1 MAFSSCQKDE
11 FTAEQALD
19 LENQRKQA
27 QRSRD
32 SLQMEQEVENAKDL
46 LSYAHM
52 LDSLTKAN
60 AGGLVYYSVAVVP
73 GGSSAFSGGGRYTEV
88 GVNGV
93 KVSIEQYGMVQ
104 EAETKNGLATFVN
117 PLRSGEATVTVDA
130 GEAGYTSLSYVT
142 NLTPDGGVPNDG
154 TVYVGNVVA
163 VFENDATNPENV
175 DKMSMISG
183 KAFAELD
190 LTNAS
195 EESAPEGTAFVAVI
209 DVNNPAFWSE
219 YVAEANE
226 EGTIHGEFGSSTKS
240 GFIQR
245 VAYEEASQRATVD
258 ANGDYSMMVSATAS
272 GLPIKMLVSD
282 FAADRFF
289 FSFGEGDGDDTG
301 PITARYLYSP
311 NLNTTALVSDFV
323 AGLFDGTSASY
334 TLNDEDAVV
343 DVQLTETGSLLVE
356 KDPTDGKWCLV
367 IDPNGATFNARCR
380 VDIATPTTTEQA
392 AFSRGRYVA
401 DSNPGTDPL
410 SGVATN
416 PSNLVNVATDAQVLP
431 PTLTFSTPTG
441 GTQAVGYLEL
451 TGHIST
457 AASVSTV
464 TSTEQDAFTSGDVE
478 SGALR
483 AVRRIIITNPG
494 AGYSSATMT
503 LAPQKTLVTG
513 RGNIVAPTNSIKK
526 CRVFDSG
533 AGFIPT
539 DNDGTFNAAMTFS
552 TGKWIAQ
559 ANTSTTPGV
568 AWTGLSAIH
577 PHLNVLPAAISGSF
591 SSAEIDYEYDFEVAG
606 ASSDVLGLVQSI
618 AVAGDANDN
627 GWTSALLNTFNNSGN
642 PFRYFLTAA
651 NFPAT
656 DSSVPS
662 DAIFTVTGGAL
673 VFNPAYGG
681 GCAASTTT
689 LTATAGT
696 LGTFFGGVA
705 TANFGDAYVFTPSLR
720 ITSGAAK
727 ATASC
732 NVSGQIVSIELSN
745 NSGYAS
751 ATGVAL
757 EVATPTNSLRAEFST
772 GGASIDNW
780 SFLDGTGAVISDAYG
795 VFVDRK
801 ASNPTVSSTMAT
813 GAGNLNART
822 NTYWVNFDDPISGGG
837 GAYGVPVFDDA
848 TPSTGTALGSNSLN
862 RVFGIEILESG
873 SGYDAAD
880 APIEFTIDVTGQKAL
895 NVMPYLEGLDL
906 TFTITNPGLGYSIRP
921 LIYVFGGG
929 VNWDMVNFEPN
940 PTINVAACKDFDV
953 VVNNSG
959 SLESVTFVDAN
970 NNANLALF
978 DPTIEALQCIVS
990 VDEAEKAFN
999 DYWNDALNMSYAG
1012 CAGGATQNI
1021 AGLGAFGSAFS
1032 NGDQVVGFGWEANG
1046 DGALDESAFQFW
1058 NSGNLLNNAVRRA
1071 SGLTGAY
1078 ISQEAAPNI
1087 FLDGFGSGATAEFI
1101 LDINGGEILD
1111 QVITNGGS
1119 GYVLIETNH
1128 SSFLQPDPFGSVFGL
1143 FIADGEPFQVL
1154 GGPTSWEA
1162 YSGLQYVRDVHYGTG
1177 RQLDDQGW

>member
-1 MAFSSCQKDE
+1 MNKNQIIYSFQYVAVLASMMAFSSCQKDE

-130 GEAGYTSLSYVT
+130 DEAGYTSLSYVT

-163 VFENDATNPENV
+163 VFENDAANPDNV
-175 DKMSMISG
+175 DKMAMISG

-190 LTNAS
+190 LTNAA

-226 EGTIHGEFGSSTKS
+226 EGTIHGEFGSGTKS

-289 FSFGEGDGDDTG
+289 FSFGEGDGDDFG
-301 PITARYLYSP
+301 PTTARYLYSP
-311 NLNTTALVSDFV
+311 NLNTGDQVSDFI
-323 AGLFDGTSASY
+323 AGLFDGTSASF

-356 KDPTDGKWCLV
+356 RDPADGMWCLV
-367 IDPNGATFNARCR
+367 IDANGATFNDRCR
-380 VDIATPTTTEQA
+380 VDLTNPTAAEQPG
-392 AFSRGRYVA
+392 FNRGKYVA
-401 DSNPGTDPL
+401 DSNPGQNVTT
-410 SGVATN
+410 GVATN
-416 PSNLVNVATDAQVLP
+416 PSNLTNTVTDAQVFP
-431 PTLTFSTPTG
+431 PVLAFSAPTG
-441 GTQAVGYLEL
+441 GTQATGYLEL
-451 TGHIST
+451 GGHLGG
-457 AASVSTV
+457 A
-464 TSTEQDAFTSGDVE
+464 D
-478 SGALR
+478 GALR
-483 AVRRIIITNPG
+483 NVRRIIITNPG
-494 AGYSSATMT
+494 AGYTSAAMT
-503 LAPQKTLVTG
+503 LTPQQTVVMG
-513 RGNIVAPTNSIKK
+513 RGNIMAPTNRITK

-533 AGFIPT
+533 ANFIPT
-539 DNDGTFNAAMTFS
+539 NNGGVNNAAMTFS

-559 ANTSTTPGV
+559 GNTTGATT
-568 AWTGLSAIH
+568 WTLTSSIN
-577 PHLNVLPAAISGSF
+577 PHLAVLPTGISGVF
-591 SSAEIDYEYDFEVAG
+591 TSANITYEYDFLTG
-606 ASSDVLGLVQSI
+606 TASSDPIGLVQSI
-618 AVAGDANDN
+618 AVGATGTDN
-627 GWTSALLNTFNNSGN
+627 GWTTALLNSFNNSGN
-642 PFRYFLTAA
+642 PFRYFITAA
-651 NFPAT
+651 NFPAS
-656 DSSVPS
+656 DGA

-681 GCAASTTT
+681 GCAASTTSLNDDPVT
-689 LTATAGT
+689 LAGT
-696 LGTFFGGVA
+696 MNTFFQGGPA
-705 TANFGDAYVFTPSLR
+705 IPGFSRGASYVFTPSLR
-720 ITSGAAK
+720 VTAGGAK

-732 NVSGQIVSIELSN
+732 NVSGQVVSIQLADN
-745 NSGYAS
+745 TGYAS
-751 ATGVAL
+751 AVGVSL

-772 GGASIDNW
+772 GGAAIDNW
-780 SFLDGTGAVISDAYG
+780 SLLDGTGAVVSDANG
-795 VFVDRK
+795 VFVDYK
-801 ASNPTVSSTMAT
+801 NANPTVSSAMTT
-813 GAGNLNART
+813 GATNLNAST
-822 NTYWVNFDDPISGGG
+822 NTYWVNFDDPIGVGA
-837 GAYGVPVFDDA
+837 GAYGVPVFDA
-848 TPSTGTALGSNSLN
+848 TTPSAVITTSALSPA
-862 RVFGIEILESG
+862 RVYGVEILESG
-873 SGYDAAD
+873 AGYEPGVDS
-880 APIEFTIDVTGQKAL
+880 PIEFTIDVTGQTAL
-895 NVMPYLEGLDL
+895 KVTPYLEGLDL

-940 PTINVAACKDFDV
+940 PTISTAACKDFDV

-970 NNANLALF
+970 NNANLGLF
-978 DPTIEALQCIVS
+978 DPTIEPLTCIVS
-990 VDEAEKAFN
+990 VDEAEVAFAQR
-999 DYWNDALNMSYAG
+999 WADAINITYTG
-1012 CAGGATQNI
+1012 CATPTGTLAGSFGVAGA
-1021 AGLGAFGSAFS
+1021 AFS
-1032 NGDQVVGFGWEANG
+1032 NGDQVTYIGPE
-1046 DGALDESAFQFW
+1046 DGSSVAAFW
-1058 NSGNLLNNAVRRA
+1058 G
-1071 SGLTGAY
+1071 GLTGQAIVRKATGLTGGY

-1087 FLDGFGSGATAEFI
+1087 IIDGFGSGATAEFV
-1101 LDINGGEILD
+1101 LDVNGGEILD
-1111 QVITNGGS
+1111 MVITNGGS